1 MKLDGGQVSD
11 LITFMAVARHRNFRQ
26 AAIERGLTK
35 SAVSHA
41 IRRLEE
47 RTALRLF
54 NRTTRSVSLTEAG
67 ARLLAD
73 LIPAIEGVERAVDD
87 LNHFRESA
95 YGSVRVNVAG
105 SFASAVIMP
114 VLPRLLA
121 ENTGLELDIVATDR
135 LVDIVDEGF
144 DAGIRL
150 GERISQDMIA
160 AKIGPKLRFA
170 VVASPRY
177 ADRYGLPGTPRN
189 LGEHQCIRYRFPSG
203 SMFPWEFERG
213 DDTVVVDVSGPLTLD
228 SQPLM
233 VEAALADLGL
243 AYVWDFQVKEHLADG
258 KLVRCLDD
266 WCPELDDLFIYY
278 PSRKHMS
285 AGLRVLI
292 EALRATR

>member
-73 LIPAIEGVERAVDD
+73 LIPAIEGVERAVDY

-95 YGSVRVNVAG
+95 YGSVRINVAG
-105 SFASAVIMP
+105 SFASAVVMP

-135 LVDIVDEGF
+135 LVDIVEEGF

-170 VVASPRY
+170 VVASPGYVERH
-177 ADRYGLPGTPRN
+177 GLPATPRD
-189 LGEHQCIRYRFPSG
+189 LGTHQCIRYRFPSG
-203 SMFPWEFERG
+203 SMFPWEFERAE
-213 DDTVVVDVSGPLTLD
+213 DTIVVDVAGPLTLD

-233 VEAALADLGL
+233 VEAALADIGL
-243 AYVWDFQVKEHLADG
+243 AYVWDFQVKEFLDQG

>member
-1 MKLDGGQVSD
+1 VEVYLLHK
-11 LITFMAVARHRNFRQ
+11 NFRQ
-26 AAIERGLTK
+26 AAIDRGLTK

-95 YGSVRVNVAG
+95 YGSVRINVAG
-105 SFASAVIMP
+105 SFASAVVMP
-114 VLPRLLA
+114 ILPRLLA
-121 ENTGLELDIVATDR
+121 ENTGLQLDIVATDR

-160 AKIGPKLRFA
+160 AKIGPRLRFA
-170 VVASPRY
+170 VIASPRY
-177 ADRYGLPGTPRN
+177 AEQHGLPSTPRA

-203 SMFPWEFERG
+203 SMFPWEFKQG
-213 DDTVVVDVSGPLTLD
+213 SDSIAVDVQGPLTLD

-233 VEAALADLGL
+233 VEASMADMGASLCLGFPDSRTCSVRQ
-243 AYVWDFQVKEHLADG
+243 AGEMPG
-258 KLVRCLDD
+258 RLV
-266 WCPELDDLFIYY
+266 P
-278 PSRKHMS
+278 
-285 AGLRVLI
+285 
-292 EALRATR
+292 RAR